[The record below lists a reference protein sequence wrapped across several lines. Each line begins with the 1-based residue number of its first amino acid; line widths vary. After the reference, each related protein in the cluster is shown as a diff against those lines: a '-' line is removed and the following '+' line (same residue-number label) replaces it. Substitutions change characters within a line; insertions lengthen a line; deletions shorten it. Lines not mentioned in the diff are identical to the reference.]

1 MDRRIIRHGVTDSTS
16 LRAFAALEEGT
27 AVHGDVHLASAQT
40 EGRGRLGREWS
51 SPPGG
56 DLYASVVLLPPAP
69 GFDPVG
75 LTMAV
80 GLGVLRGLERLGGAD
95 LSLKWP
101 NDVVDA
107 RGAKLAGVLVES
119 RGLQTSAPHYVAGFG
134 VSVTRR
140 EFPAELVKER
150 PVTSLALCGV
160 ETDAERTLEG
170 VLDELGAALSQLSA
184 SPHILCSAFVERA
197 GLYGQDLELTR
208 GSESHRGRL
217 LGLDL
222 DVGITLASLDGGEVI
237 FPLEHVSALRHI

>member
-1 MDRRIIRHGVTDSTS
+1 MDRRIIRHGVTDSS
-16 LRAFAALEEGT
+16 SERAFAALADGT
-27 AVHGDVHLASAQT
+27 AAHGDVHIAQAQT
-40 EGRGRLGREWS
+40 AGRGRLGREWS

-80 GLGVLRGLERLGGAD
+80 GLGILRGLERLGGAS

-107 RGAKLAGVLVES
+107 GGAKLAGVLVES
-119 RGLQTSAPHYVAGFG
+119 RGLQLSAPHYVAGFG
-134 VSVTRR
+134 VNVTRT
-140 EFPAELVKER
+140 EFPLELMEER

-160 ETDAERTLEG
+160 ETDAERALEG
-170 VLDELGAALSQLSA
+170 VLDELDAALSQLSA

-197 GLYGQDLELTR
+197 GLYGEDLEVTR
-208 GSESHRGRL
+208 GSERHLGRL
-217 LGLDL
+217 LGFDL
-222 DVGITLASLDGGEVI
+222 DVGLTLAALDGEELI